1 MRFLPPPCPKKPRK
15 RPSQGS
21 KLFLPLSACR
31 GRSVAERDGVGGY
44 GRDAETK
51 ARDEG
56 REEKVVITTRT
67 LDDRRRCYI
76 PLSAKRKRR
85 EVNVVLVFVSTHG
98 HHK

>member
-1 MRFLPPPCPKKPRK
+1 M
-15 RPSQGS
+15 
-21 KLFLPLSACR
+21 
-31 GRSVAERDGVGGY
+31 AERDGVGGY